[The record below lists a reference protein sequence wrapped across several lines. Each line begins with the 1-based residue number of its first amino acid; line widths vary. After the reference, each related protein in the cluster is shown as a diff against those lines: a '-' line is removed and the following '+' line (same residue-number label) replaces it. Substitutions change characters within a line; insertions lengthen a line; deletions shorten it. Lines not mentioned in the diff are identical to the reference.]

1 MGIKKEL
8 RKMMKKE
15 LKKHDKKMA
24 KGNKLIKVFMKEFME
39 YKAKAIGYLEP
50 IFMANVDY
58 PVDDFSAIAYVDA
71 SFSDYDRF
79 GSIGIV
85 MLTRTEVIQYSEI
98 PKDLHPSALTS
109 TNHELIAAAK
119 AIEMAKEKHIKRLII
134 KYDNAAYIVSDGYNE
149 KFSSLNASYLIKW
162 QMISDY
168 NQQGLKYLNMNA
180 VVGEFEKKNQ
190 YSGLNEMKLGFN
202 TIVTE
207 YIGEF
212 DLILNNFTYN
222 LFKSFNKE
230 K

>member
-1 MGIKKEL
+1 MGIKKVL
-8 RKMMKKE
+8 KKMMKKE

-24 KGNKLIKVFMKEFME
+24 KGNKLLKAFMKEFME
-39 YKAKAIGYLEP
+39 YKTKSIGYLEP

-134 KYDNAAYIVSDGYNE
+134 KYDNHAIGMLPKESSVCKSYTESWYKNIVIEAREKMCISFKKLKGHSLEYFNE
-149 KFSSLNASYLIKW
+149 LADILANKA
-162 QMISDY
+162 
-168 NQQGLKYLNMNA
+168 LKAEINKRSKAPMTFTM
-180 VVGEFEKKNQ
+180 GD
-190 YSGLNEMKLGFN
+190 KL
-202 TIVTE
+202 
-207 YIGEF
+207 
-212 DLILNNFTYN
+212 
-222 LFKSFNKE
+222 KE
-230 K
+230 ALRKVQ